1 MGLTSSA
8 KIVGS
13 LSHEPR
19 MTQMTRI
26 KSASSVSRGW
36 FSAEL
41 DRSGA
46 NLTNEEV
53 NLTNVQIGLAISHW
67 ISQFCCEFDGGAAEL
82 HDGQTEIRFFT
93 QDLAFL
99 HGDGF
104 FITAA
109 FPLFLRS
116 PLSKRRTR

>member
-1 MGLTSSA
+1 
-8 KIVGS
+8 
-13 LSHEPR
+13 
-19 MTQMTRI
+19 MTQIMRI

-67 ISQFCCEFDGGAAEL
+67 TSQFCFEFDGGAAEL
-82 HDGQTEIRFFT
+82 HDGHTEIRFFT
-93 QDLAFL
+93 QDLAFFARRWLL
-99 HGDGF
+99 HHGRLSSF
-104 FITAA
+104 SPFSFI
-109 FPLFLRS
+109 
-116 PLSKRRTR
+116 